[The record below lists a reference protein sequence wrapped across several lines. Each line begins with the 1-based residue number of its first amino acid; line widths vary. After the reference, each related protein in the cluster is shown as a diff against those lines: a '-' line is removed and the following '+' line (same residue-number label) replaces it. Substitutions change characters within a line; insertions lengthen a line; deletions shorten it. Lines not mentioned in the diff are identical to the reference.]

1 MKKINIKKLV
11 GLSLLTAV
19 VVLLQLFANNIQ
31 FGIFSI
37 TLVLAP
43 IIIGAAIYGALAGAW
58 LGLVFGVVVLL
69 SGQSGVFLAFNPA
82 GTIITLIAK
91 GLLAGL
97 ISALVYKALVKI
109 NVWVGTIAAGIICP
123 VVNTGV
129 FIICCYLFF
138 MDLINEWA
146 TAAGVPNAGTY
157 LITVI
162 VGINFLI
169 ELAINLVL
177 STVIVRVVHIQRNIH

>member
-1 MKKINIKKLV
+1 MKKVNIKKLV

-146 TAAGVPNAGTY
+146 AAAGVPNAGTY